1 MTYHFLIRGR
11 NCEKYLKECVDSVN
25 AQELPCT
32 VNVFLDN
39 PQDDSLAVA
48 NDLKIRHKI
57 DHLGYNHARLG
68 LCGNMIIA
76 LTTIQN
82 FTGIDGD
89 DVVCI
94 LDADD
99 HLHRKALKYIDR
111 EYKSKNILAT
121 HGSYIKLSKGR
132 RTRVSK
138 AYKSWEDI
146 RTAPWKASHLKTFR
160 VKLIDHLEP
169 EIFMH
174 NGEFLTAASD
184 LALMMPICELAG
196 WDRVRFIK
204 KEIYYWRDN
213 TPHKTNVKDQKR
225 CEAIIR
231 AKPKLERWCE

>member
-25 AQELPCT
+25 AQDFPHT
-32 VNVFLDN
+32 VNVYLDN

-57 DHLGYNHARLG
+57 DHLGYCAERIG
-68 LCGNMIIA
+68 LCGNMNVA
-76 LTTIQN
+76 LVEIQN
-82 FTGIDGD
+82 REGVDKD
-89 DVVCI
+89 DVVCV

-99 HLHRKALKYIDR
+99 YIHPKALKYVDR
-111 EYKSKNILAT
+111 EYKCKNVLVT

-138 AYKSWEDI
+138 PYKSWENI
-146 RTAPWKASHLKTFR
+146 RKVPWRASHLKTFR
-160 VKLIDHLEP
+160 VSLIKPLKSD
-169 EIFMH
+169 IFIH
-174 NGEFLTAASD
+174 NDKYLTAASD